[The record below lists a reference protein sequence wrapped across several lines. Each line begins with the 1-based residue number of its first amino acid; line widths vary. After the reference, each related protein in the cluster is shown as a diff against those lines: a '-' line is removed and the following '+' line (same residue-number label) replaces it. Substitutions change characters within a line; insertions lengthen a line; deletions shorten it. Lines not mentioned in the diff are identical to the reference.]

1 MLVSSKGRYALRVI
15 IDLAQQ
21 DKDGFVSLKSI
32 SERQEIS
39 FKYLEIIIADLNK
52 AGLVISRRGKDGGYK
67 LSKPVG
73 RYSVGEVLRV
83 AEGDFASTACLSGDE
98 NACSR
103 ADDCLTIPMWQN
115 LDLLVNNY
123 LDGIKITD
131 LMNRKAHTEE

>member
-15 IDLAQQ
+15 IALAQQ

-73 RYSVGEVLRV
+73 R
-83 AEGDFASTACLSGDE
+83 
-98 NACSR
+98 
-103 ADDCLTIPMWQN
+103 
-115 LDLLVNNY
+115 
-123 LDGIKITD
+123 
-131 LMNRKAHTEE
+131 